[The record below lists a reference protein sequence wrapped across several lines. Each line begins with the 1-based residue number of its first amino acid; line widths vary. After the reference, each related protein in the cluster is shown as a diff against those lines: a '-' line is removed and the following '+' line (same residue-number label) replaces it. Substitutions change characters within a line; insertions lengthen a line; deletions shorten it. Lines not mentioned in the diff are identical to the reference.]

1 MEFQKHFSPL
11 ISIKSDE
18 SVNSLLNTTNNLS
31 NLTKLLKPFD
41 VLHNVPLRTVELE
54 THHAP
59 NFFLRFN
66 ELDEIE
72 VENGLN
78 LNEVIINSINDINID
93 EDDRYQKFVIDI
105 LSHHNL
111 IPYNTFQHPCAFI
124 LATTT
129 DVDDPI
135 QTLSNLAKDVSM
147 PDVYAKRVYMNPTP
161 NYVLRYYVLVHDIRN
176 GTLEYAN
183 DLLEKAK
190 RAHGIHCALLIINSN
205 NDYDKVD
212 DVVRAMYNDTKDDN
226 GKSYGK
232 SLNNIDV
239 TVIRSFVREL
249 VVQSLIPWME
259 KCVRDWNQVFITN
272 RKGITNKLISSF
284 GVSKKYFSTGA
295 NSNKSLN
302 FGQSSQ
308 ISSFIP
314 NERVYTS
321 SSLEATFRRLGD
333 FSFMLRDF
341 KLSTQVFNQLRRDT
355 SEETEGFEYLA
366 SANEMLG
373 LSHLLSPN
381 SFNVNLDNVITY
393 FNDCIDIWKSHQNY
407 LGEIIKASICF
418 IEGLKFRGINEKN
431 IILSIYVKLSTDVPF
446 FKIKGLLLE
455 KASLEFLKLGNR
467 YRRKGLLYLIQ
478 SGLYYFQAQE
488 RELAFNCL
496 NICNKEIDEK
506 FLKYSFIQFHLG
518 LLSTDM
524 KQKLEY
530 FNNGL
535 RYFKSDDDVNRD
547 VLYDVW
553 KSTLENLKE
562 EVEINKVVEFP
573 LNLFR
578 NDLTYIHNPRNNIND
593 SLNEDDRTIFENM
606 KDSLNLKLENLKNNE
621 GNNKFD
627 VDDKVTFN
635 LFAHNPFNYDIKLF
649 GLKLVI
655 NDEEYE
661 VDDCDHVLLS
671 SQINR
676 LQVKITV
683 KQTGIYKLTKIRYS
697 FENLL
702 NVEQSLKRNGERLN
716 DNKVQRMGRY
726 YNEDKTLEF
735 EIKEKVE
742 KFNLNFI
749 DFPKKLGLG
758 QGILTNLQFSNE
770 GKVNIE
776 DVKIKVNE
784 DSFIVVSDN
793 DDNENIYE
801 RNLDKNEEDKIA
813 NNNLYN
819 DKLNNLNIS
828 LGYQSNYNKCLFVR
842 GDDLGLKS
850 IHLLILY
857 KVEGKSQY
865 NYKEF
870 KLIIEVRPMVEVK
883 LIAHPDVNTLN
894 AYKLFLNIE
903 NLLPDHQIKIE
914 QVSLLSRNWRIKGS
928 IHENIVNVDESI
940 QIEIDC
946 DCLQYKGGQDEEFI
960 ESLKSSLHGH
970 DVKYDD
976 RKMNLKASHIKSNN
990 DGQYIS
996 LFNENL
1002 LNIILNARRNL
1013 KEKSLIVEF
1022 NKISYDTRLLIFN
1035 LMDELENDL
1044 IVTFSDNVNN
1054 ITGHCLVSGIVMG
1067 CRHSIKN
1074 KLDIKSIT
1082 NSKSLLNYNKKLIL
1096 NDILQSKYNKNDSPI
1111 KFRKYI
1117 DENKQSYI
1125 EIMNISNL
1133 FSFKFELIINFEYV
1147 HYLSQNYRILY

>member
-1 MEFQKHFSPL
+1 M
-11 ISIKSDE
+11 
-18 SVNSLLNTTNNLS
+18 
-31 NLTKLLKPFD
+31 
-41 VLHNVPLRTVELE
+41 
-54 THHAP
+54 
-59 NFFLRFN
+59 
-66 ELDEIE
+66 
-72 VENGLN
+72 
-78 LNEVIINSINDINID
+78 
-93 EDDRYQKFVIDI
+93 
-105 LSHHNL
+105 
-111 IPYNTFQHPCAFI
+111 
-124 LATTT
+124 
-129 DVDDPI
+129 
-135 QTLSNLAKDVSM
+135 
-147 PDVYAKRVYMNPTP
+147 
-161 NYVLRYYVLVHDIRN
+161 
-176 GTLEYAN
+176 
-183 DLLEKAK
+183 
-190 RAHGIHCALLIINSN
+190 
-205 NDYDKVD
+205 
-212 DVVRAMYNDTKDDN
+212 
-226 GKSYGK
+226 
-232 SLNNIDV
+232 
-239 TVIRSFVREL
+239 
-249 VVQSLIPWME
+249 
-259 KCVRDWNQVFITN
+259 
-272 RKGITNKLISSF
+272 
-284 GVSKKYFSTGA
+284 
-295 NSNKSLN
+295 
-302 FGQSSQ
+302 
-308 ISSFIP
+308 
-314 NERVYTS
+314 
-321 SSLEATFRRLGD
+321 
-333 FSFMLRDF
+333 
-341 KLSTQVFNQLRRDT
+341 
-355 SEETEGFEYLA
+355 
-366 SANEMLG
+366 
-373 LSHLLSPN
+373 
-381 SFNVNLDNVITY
+381 
-393 FNDCIDIWKSHQNY
+393 
-407 LGEIIKASICF
+407 
-418 IEGLKFRGINEKN
+418 
-431 IILSIYVKLSTDVPF
+431 
-446 FKIKGLLLE
+446 
-455 KASLEFLKLGNR
+455 
-467 YRRKGLLYLIQ
+467 
-478 SGLYYFQAQE
+478 
-488 RELAFNCL
+488 
-496 NICNKEIDEK
+496 
-506 FLKYSFIQFHLG
+506 
-518 LLSTDM
+518 
-524 KQKLEY
+524 
-530 FNNGL
+530 
-535 RYFKSDDDVNRD
+535 
-547 VLYDVW
+547 
-553 KSTLENLKE
+553 
-562 EVEINKVVEFP
+562 
-573 LNLFR
+573 
-578 NDLTYIHNPRNNIND
+578 
-593 SLNEDDRTIFENM
+593 
-606 KDSLNLKLENLKNNE
+606 
-621 GNNKFD
+621 
-627 VDDKVTFN
+627 
-635 LFAHNPFNYDIKLF
+635 
-649 GLKLVI
+649 
-655 NDEEYE
+655 
-661 VDDCDHVLLS
+661 
-671 SQINR
+671 
-676 LQVKITV
+676 
-683 KQTGIYKLTKIRYS
+683 
-697 FENLL
+697 
-702 NVEQSLKRNGERLN
+702 
-716 DNKVQRMGRY
+716 
-726 YNEDKTLEF
+726 
-735 EIKEKVE
+735 
-742 KFNLNFI
+742 NFI

-883 LIAHPDVNTLN
+883 LIAQPDVNTLN
-894 AYKLFLNIE
+894 AYKLFLNVE

>member
-259 KCVRDWNQVFITN
+259 KCVRDWNQVFVTN

-355 SEETEGFEYLA
+355 SEETEGFE
-366 SANEMLG
+366 
-373 LSHLLSPN
+373 
-381 SFNVNLDNVITY
+381 
-393 FNDCIDIWKSHQNY
+393 
-407 LGEIIKASICF
+407 
-418 IEGLKFRGINEKN
+418 
-431 IILSIYVKLSTDVPF
+431 
-446 FKIKGLLLE
+446 
-455 KASLEFLKLGNR
+455 
-467 YRRKGLLYLIQ
+467 
-478 SGLYYFQAQE
+478 
-488 RELAFNCL
+488 
-496 NICNKEIDEK
+496 
-506 FLKYSFIQFHLG
+506 
-518 LLSTDM
+518 
-524 KQKLEY
+524 
-530 FNNGL
+530 
-535 RYFKSDDDVNRD
+535 
-547 VLYDVW
+547 
-553 KSTLENLKE
+553 
-562 EVEINKVVEFP
+562 
-573 LNLFR
+573 
-578 NDLTYIHNPRNNIND
+578 
-593 SLNEDDRTIFENM
+593 
-606 KDSLNLKLENLKNNE
+606 
-621 GNNKFD
+621 
-627 VDDKVTFN
+627 
-635 LFAHNPFNYDIKLF
+635 
-649 GLKLVI
+649 
-655 NDEEYE
+655 
-661 VDDCDHVLLS
+661 
-671 SQINR
+671 
-676 LQVKITV
+676 
-683 KQTGIYKLTKIRYS
+683 
-697 FENLL
+697 
-702 NVEQSLKRNGERLN
+702 
-716 DNKVQRMGRY
+716 
-726 YNEDKTLEF
+726 
-735 EIKEKVE
+735 
-742 KFNLNFI
+742 
-749 DFPKKLGLG
+749 
-758 QGILTNLQFSNE
+758 
-770 GKVNIE
+770 
-776 DVKIKVNE
+776 
-784 DSFIVVSDN
+784 
-793 DDNENIYE
+793 
-801 RNLDKNEEDKIA
+801 
-813 NNNLYN
+813 
-819 DKLNNLNIS
+819 
-828 LGYQSNYNKCLFVR
+828 
-842 GDDLGLKS
+842 
-850 IHLLILY
+850 
-857 KVEGKSQY
+857 
-865 NYKEF
+865 
-870 KLIIEVRPMVEVK
+870 
-883 LIAHPDVNTLN
+883 
-894 AYKLFLNIE
+894 
-903 NLLPDHQIKIE
+903 
-914 QVSLLSRNWRIKGS
+914 
-928 IHENIVNVDESI
+928 
-940 QIEIDC
+940 
-946 DCLQYKGGQDEEFI
+946 
-960 ESLKSSLHGH
+960 
-970 DVKYDD
+970 
-976 RKMNLKASHIKSNN
+976 
-990 DGQYIS
+990 
-996 LFNENL
+996 
-1002 LNIILNARRNL
+1002 
-1013 KEKSLIVEF
+1013 
-1022 NKISYDTRLLIFN
+1022 
-1035 LMDELENDL
+1035 
-1044 IVTFSDNVNN
+1044 
-1054 ITGHCLVSGIVMG
+1054 
-1067 CRHSIKN
+1067 
-1074 KLDIKSIT
+1074 
-1082 NSKSLLNYNKKLIL
+1082 
-1096 NDILQSKYNKNDSPI
+1096 
-1111 KFRKYI
+1111 
-1117 DENKQSYI
+1117 
-1125 EIMNISNL
+1125 
-1133 FSFKFELIINFEYV
+1133 
-1147 HYLSQNYRILY
+1147 